1 MKLKRSLILGA
12 ALFAAT
18 IINAQAADKVVVEYW
33 SNSLSPKFDNV
44 MKDLT
49 TKFNASQDK
58 VEAKWVD
65 VGWDAFQ
72 ARVVTAV
79 ASGNVPGL
87 VNLPKPWMD
96 EFAQKGLIQ
105 PLTKQVA
112 SFKNIYT
119 KGALS
124 DVTYPPLPQKGGQI
138 YGLPWYQVTGVMFYN
153 KDLLAKA
160 GVKQPPKTFDELLA
174 VAKQVKDKTGVSGF
188 APKLSDGFA
197 GWFLYDGLPVIKDGK
212 AVFNSPEHIK
222 LVEKFAQA
230 YKDGAIPKDAY
241 KLDFEKQINGFD
253 GGKIAIFAEGAH
265 ALKRTQTDA
274 PKIYAVTG
282 VAPFPEARGKTPFG
296 GYLFLWSVPKGYK
309 NVDAAVQLGKFLTSD
324 ESQLA
329 FAKASATFPSTNK
342 ALEDQYFQAGA
353 KSTDPVEKALA
364 TAATSIKE
372 TRTLT
377 VAGLPDEAAMNKKL
391 DDEVEAAITGRK
403 PVKDALSDAVA
414 FWNQK
419 LAK

>member
-1 MKLKRSLILGA
+1 MKLKRTLVLGA
-12 ALFAAT
+12 ALFAASMMS
-18 IINAQAADKVVVEYW
+18 AQAAEKVTVEYW
-33 SNSLSPKFDNV
+33 SNSLSPKFDTV

-49 TKFNASQDK
+49 AKFNASQTQ

-96 EFAQKGLIQ
+96 EFAQKDLIL
-105 PLTKQVA
+105 PITKQVA
-112 SFKNIYT
+112 SFKSTYT
-119 KGALS
+119 KGALA
-124 DVTYPPLPQKGGQI
+124 DVTAKGQI

-160 GVKQPPKTFDELLA
+160 GVKEAPKSFDELLA
-174 VAKQVKDKTGVSGF
+174 VAKQVKDKTGVTGF
-188 APKLSDGFA
+188 APKLNDGFS

-212 AVFNSPEHIK
+212 AVFNSPDHVK
-222 LVEKFAQA
+222 LVEKFAAA
-230 YKDGAIPKDAY
+230 YKSGAIPKDAY
-241 KLDFEKQINGFD
+241 KMDFESQVNGF
-253 GGKIAIFAEGAH
+253 GAGKIAIFAEGAH

-274 PKIYAVTG
+274 PKTYAVTG
-282 VAPFPEARGKTPFG
+282 VAPFPQARGKTPFG
-296 GYLFLWSVPKGYK
+296 GFLFLWSVPKGAK
-309 NVDAAVQLGKFLTSD
+309 NVDAAVQLGKFLTND

-342 ALEDQYFQAGA
+342 ALDDKHFQAGA
-353 KSTDPVEKALA
+353 KSADPIEKALSV
-364 TAATSIKE
+364 AAASIKD

-377 VAGLPDEAAMNKKL
+377 VSGLPDEAAMNKKL
-391 DDEVEAAITGRK
+391 DEEVEAAISGRK
-403 PVKDALSDAVA
+403 SAKEALDAAVA
-414 FWNQK
+414 MWNQK